1 MSRACQILQ
10 RGVIGDNSEFGATKV
25 VAKLLAAVHN
35 SKELA
40 FGTAV
45 LAFGVVATL
54 ASIRDHMVSCILMF
68 LLEDSRNGNGG
79 VVSRQRIRPVWL
91 WQLQDRRCTQLG
103 FQRVKRSL
111 FIHTPLPQTRFL

>member
-1 MSRACQILQ
+1 MSCACQILQ

-79 VVSRQRIRPVWL
+79 VVSRQCIRPVWL

-111 FIHTPLPQTRFL
+111 FIHTP